1 MRLDRLLGAG
11 MHIRRC
17 TVVFLEPR
25 EEVGFDLGVLLEG
38 GDGLRR
44 DLRWLALAPHR
55 WDELEID
62 AAEREVLGALSP
74 NRWVA
79 AETVTGHPEAAVKRL
94 LAEGLLI
101 SDDPVYAEW
110 QQREEA
116 LRRIHW
122 HPLTAAMHVF
132 TRWEGVD
139 AVKNMEISGTAK
151 ATDMREVLGP
161 PPPEVVHHG
170 DPSQV
175 IPLPRA
181 QRTDFDDLLGRRA
194 TCRNWDGARPLPLA
208 LFAQMLERV
217 FSAQAE
223 VRVCEDTVFLK
234 RNSPSG
240 GGLHPLEAY
249 LIVQNVEGVAAGLY
263 HYQPR
268 NHAIAPLPAPDQPLR
283 EWIMDAVAQQHWFAD
298 AHVLVLLSPRFDRM
312 FWKYRQHA
320 KGYRVVTLEA
330 GHFSQTLYLSAT
342 DLGLGAFITG
352 GINDVVLERGFGL
365 DPIHQGALAICGFG
379 WRGEEMVT
387 AELDPVGEVWRLA
400 E

>member
-1 MRLDRLLGAG
+1 MRV
-11 MHIRRC
+11 RRC
-17 TVVFLEPR
+17 ATVFLEPR
-25 EEVGFDLGVLLEG
+25 EEVGFQLDMLLGG
-38 GDGLRR
+38 GDGVRR
-44 DLRWLALAPHR
+44 ELRWLALAPHR
-55 WDELEID
+55 TDELEID
-62 AAEREVLGALSP
+62 GAERELLGQLSP
-74 NRWVA
+74 SRWIPIEALA
-79 AETVTGHPEAAVKRL
+79 AYPSAAVERL
-94 LAEGLLI
+94 LTEGLLI
-101 SDDPVYAEW
+101 SDAPAHVGW
-110 QQREEA
+110 RQRDET
-116 LRRIHW
+116 LRAVHW
-122 HPLTAAMHVF
+122 HPLTATMHVF
-132 TRWEGVD
+132 TRWED
-139 AVKNMEISGTAK
+139 ADAIRNMEVSGTAQ
-151 ATDMREVLGP
+151 APEMREVLGP

-170 DPSQV
+170 DLSEV
-175 IPLPRA
+175 TALPRA
-181 QRTDFDDLLGRRA
+181 QRTDFDALLGRRA
-194 TCRNWDGARPLPLA
+194 TCRNWDSARPLPHA

-223 VRVCEDTVFLK
+223 VRVCDDTVFLK

-268 NHAIAPLPAPDQPLR
+268 SHAIAPLPAPDRPLR
-283 EWIMDAVAQQHWFAD
+283 DWVMDAVAQQHWFAD

-365 DPIHQGALAICGFG
+365 DPVNQGALAICGFG
-379 WRGEEMVT
+379 WRGEEMVN